1 MIRDLSQKYQVSFG
15 IDPAMTLMKVVTAT
29 ETSLCP
35 WFKTIMR
42 TFGHPAVDWTAK
54 PQLCRKGCFQHRSTL
69 CSDDSIVVTRSPAV
83 PPGCSPRIP
92 DGVTNRRVHP
102 QTSEHVATLDDDH
115 GFSMGLIQSD
125 SHQTTHSAPK
135 GLISFGISQPGGKQ
149 VPAPSQNCFHCHT
162 SAGISHRA
170 SLPPSGTSRKAQSRS
185 ASSWW
190 VRHSP

>member
-15 IDPAMTLMKVVTAT
+15 IDPAMTSMKVVTAT
-29 ETSLCP
+29 ESSLCP

-54 PQLCRKGCFQHRSTL
+54 PQLCRKGCFQHRPTL

-83 PPGCSPRIP
+83 PPGCSPSVP
-92 DGVTNRRVHP
+92 DGMTHNSVHP
-102 QTSEHVATLDDDH
+102 QTCEHVATLDDDH
-115 GFSMGLIQSD
+115 GLSMGLIQSD

-149 VPAPSQNCFHCHT
+149 VSAPSQTVFIAT
-162 SAGISHRA
+162 LQVISAIE
-170 SLPPSGTSRKAQSRS
+170 LLYTPGTS
-185 ASSWW
+185 
-190 VRHSP
+190 

>member
-1 MIRDLSQKYQVSFG
+1 
-15 IDPAMTLMKVVTAT
+15 MKVVTAT

-102 QTSEHVATLDDDH
+102 QTSEHVASLNDDH
-115 GFSMGLIQSD
+115 GLTQVLIQPD
-125 SHQTTHSAPK
+125 SHQTIHSALK
-135 GLISFGISQPGGKQ
+135 RLVSFGIIQLGDDQKH
-149 VPAPSQNCFHCHT
+149 APTTTCCNCNT
-162 SAGISHRA
+162 LSDLADRA
-170 SLPPSGTSRKAQSRS
+170 SCCAAETGFKTQRRSDGSRQ
-185 ASSWW
+185 